1 MYTCVYI
8 SNVLLAIYLP
18 AFFIHIDTFS
28 HKWDHIP
35 YFQLHYLVILQL
47 YGFSYL
53 IKKRQNHRSAK
64 VDSLNVSEVCYWLMH
79 FLCTAANQWDAP
91 QWGSQNSSQWP
102 GVWWSLP
109 DALCD
114 SGPPTLPYTGD
125 KMGLPGLIL
134 PLSNL
139 EPGLDNVRIENIWV

>member
-53 IKKRQNHRSAK
+53 IKKTPKPQVSKSRFFKCKWRMLLAYAFPVHSSEPMGCSPVRIREFQSVTRCMVITARCSLWLRTSHFAVHRGQ
-64 VDSLNVSEVCYWLMH
+64 DG
-79 FLCTAANQWDAP
+79 F
-91 QWGSQNSSQWP
+91 
-102 GVWWSLP
+102 
-109 DALCD
+109 
-114 SGPPTLPYTGD
+114 TGFD
-125 KMGLPGLIL
+125 TIV
-134 PLSNL
+134 SNL